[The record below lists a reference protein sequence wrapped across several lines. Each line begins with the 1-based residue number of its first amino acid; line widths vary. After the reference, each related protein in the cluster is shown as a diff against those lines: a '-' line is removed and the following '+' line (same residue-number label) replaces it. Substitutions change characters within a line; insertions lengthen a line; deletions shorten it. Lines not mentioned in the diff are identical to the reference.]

1 MILYI
6 NCCPRKES
14 RTNRLA
20 NSLLEKL
27 GSYEEV
33 KLYEKNIMPLDAE
46 KLEYRTSLI
55 EKNNYDNAIFEYAK
69 QFAKADIIVIAAPF
83 WDLSFPAML
92 KTYIE
97 NIYVTGIVTKYGND
111 GIPVGLCNAKKLYYV
126 TTAGGPLDERFGYG
140 YIKTLA
146 LDYFGIKETSL
157 IKAEM
162 LDILGNDPEKILKE
176 AILDIKL

>member
-1 MILYI
+1 
-6 NCCPRKES
+6 
-14 RTNRLA
+14 
-20 NSLLEKL
+20 
-27 GSYEEV
+27 
-33 KLYEKNIMPLDAE
+33 
-46 KLEYRTSLI
+46 
-55 EKNNYDNAIFEYAK
+55 
-69 QFAKADIIVIAAPF
+69 
-83 WDLSFPAML
+83 ML

-162 LDILGNDPEKILKE
+162 LDILGNDSEKILKE